1 MGFGLGKRRFAGFG
15 AVLAT
20 ALLLGLVSQASAT
33 DPAKN
38 SGVTID
44 QPGAILIFPKVIFDG
59 PSGRDTVIRI
69 SNTMNVT
76 AQARCFYIDARLQ
89 FPDQPPGQFNPRS
102 WSVTDFTLFLTR
114 QQPTHWV
121 ASLGRP
127 VDPSDGLGNQN
138 SGIDPG
144 GIPPVTAGFQGE
156 LRCVVVDASENPIP
170 ANWLK
175 GEATLRS
182 ANGDVAS
189 YNAIA
194 IRAGDQA
201 GATGNELILDEIGKD
216 TGGQYNSCPDTLLF
230 NFAKYGAPDPVIS
243 EVAGSCAGDNCPI
256 NTSLTLVPCSA
267 NLENLIPGQ
276 VTVHFDITDEF
287 ETTLSEV
294 TTVQCWYD
302 TDLNRIGAGGGPT
315 NNSFVTLASP
325 TGFAR
330 ITPAAGQGGVLGI
343 AEETHID
350 SGANEAHAAF
360 NLQHEGTRAASLP
373 FENFDR
379 MILSATFQ

>member
-1 MGFGLGKRRFAGFG
+1 MGFASGKRRLAGFG

-20 ALLLGLVSQASAT
+20 ALLLGTADRARAE
-33 DPAKN
+33 DPNIN
-38 SGVTID
+38 SGVTVD
-44 QPGAILIFPKVIFDG
+44 QPGAILIFPKVVF
-59 PSGRDTVIRI
+59 SKGRDTLIQL

-89 FPDQPPGQFNPRS
+89 FPDQPPGPFNPRA
-102 WSVTDFTLFLTR
+102 WSETDFTLFLTR

-121 ASLGRP
+121 ASFGRP
-127 VDPSDGLGNQN
+127 VDPSDGLGEQN

-144 GIPPVTAGFQGE
+144 GIPPVTAGFEGE
-156 LRCVVVDASENPIP
+156 LRCVVVDAGENPIP

-175 GEATLRS
+175 GEATIRS
-182 ANGDVAS
+182 LSGDVS
-189 YNAIA
+189 NYNAIA
-194 IRAGDQA
+194 IRAGERA
-201 GATGNELILDEIGKD
+201 GETGNTLILDEVGKD

-230 NFAKYGAPDPVIS
+230 NFVKYDSPDPVIQQN
-243 EVAGSCAGDNCPI
+243 GLCASDNCPI
-256 NTSLTLVPCSA
+256 ETSLTLVPCRA
-267 NLENLIPGQ
+267 DFENQIGGQ

-302 TDLNRIGAGGGPT
+302 TDLNRIGPGGAPT

-325 TGFAR
+325 TGLAR
-330 ITPAAGQGGVLGI
+330 ITPADGQGGVLGI

-350 SGANEAHAAF
+350 SDKNQARAAF
-360 NLQHEGTRAASLP
+360 NLQHEGSRAASLP

-379 MILSATFQ
+379 IVLSAPF